1 MKDGFAMDCGHQLDI
16 RYSFHTK
23 ISDDLKILRK
33 REREEERGR
42 EMNIEMGIRR
52 WRSNCGFSRYA
63 HFSRG
68 DGIRNSRVWR
78 DID

>member
-33 REREEERGR
+33 RGSERERGR
-42 EMNIEMGIRR
+42 WISR
-52 WRSNCGFSRYA
+52 WEYEDGEAIAGF
-63 HFSRG
+63 RG
-68 DGIRNSRVWR
+68 MRIFQEAME
-78 DID
+78 

>member
-1 MKDGFAMDCGHQLDI
+1 MKDGFAVDCGHQLDI

-23 ISDDLKILRK
+23 ISDDLKIRRK
-33 REREEERGR
+33 REEEREGGRERGR

-63 HFSRG
+63 HF
-68 DGIRNSRVWR
+68 
-78 DID
+78 